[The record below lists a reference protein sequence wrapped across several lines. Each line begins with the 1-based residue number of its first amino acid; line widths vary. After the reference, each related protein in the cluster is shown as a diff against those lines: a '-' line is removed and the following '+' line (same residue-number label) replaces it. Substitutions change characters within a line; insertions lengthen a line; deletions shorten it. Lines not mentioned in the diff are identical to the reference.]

1 MILFCRS
8 SLILFQTLVPIS
20 LYITVEFCKLI
31 QALWIN
37 LDLKMYYPERDQRA
51 VPRAWNIADDL
62 GQIEYIFSDKTGT
75 LTRNVMEF
83 RKCSIGGKTYGYLPA
98 EADDQFAV
106 MEAQM
111 TECMSQILPYTYI
124 PPSQLAF
131 VDPALIADMLS
142 SANRAQA
149 ERIRNFFFAVVVCH
163 TILIDKLSMDDE
175 DFNDLTQT
183 PADKT
188 APHLLQYQAQSPD
201 EAALV
206 KAARDLGFVF
216 LGRQNNNELTLCI
229 LGEIQTVQILQVIE
243 FNSTRKRMSVIVRK
257 QSDKSVWLLCKGADS
272 VITERLCQASRV
284 SEITATTTDHLEEFA
299 EGGLRTLCFA
309 SRRLSESELHDFS
322 TRYNEAACSV
332 SEARELLMD
341 AVAEEYER
349 ELEILGAS
357 AIEDR
362 LQEGVPDCIATLQM
376 AGIKIWV
383 LTGDKMETAVNIG
396 FSCRLLHRNMFL
408 IMIRS
413 EDATIESTKR
423 QLQEGYQKL
432 VSSSF
437 DRLNEV
443 MDEDAAEESLPTE
456 YALIIDGVSLKHAL
470 DDRECRPVFL
480 DLATAC
486 QAVLCCR
493 VSPLQ
498 KAKVVELVKKT
509 RNVMTMAI
517 GDGAN
522 DVSMIQVSG
531 YNTLFILWFCRKQM
545 LVLVLPVRRA
555 CRQS

>member
-1 MILFCRS
+1 M
-8 SLILFQTLVPIS
+8 PIS

-37 LDLKMYYPERDQRA
+37 LDLKMFYAERNQRA
-51 VPRAWNIADDL
+51 VPRSWNIADDL

-83 RKCSIGGKTYGYLPA
+83 RKCSIGGKSYGYFPSNKDSLVTD
-98 EADDQFAV
+98 EQYQM
-106 MEAQM
+106 MEEHM
-111 TECMSQILPYTYI
+111 IDCMSQVLPYTYI

-131 VDPALIADMLS
+131 VDPALISDLLS
-142 SANRAQA
+142 SSNPKQS
-149 ERIRNFFFAVVVCH
+149 ESIRNFFFSVIVCH
-163 TILIDKLSMDDE
+163 TILIDRLSMDE
-175 DFNDLTQT
+175 DQFDSLTQT
-183 PADKT
+183 PANKT

-216 LGRQNNNELTLCI
+216 LGRENNDTLTLCI
-229 LGEIQTVQILQVIE
+229 LGEIQTVQVLQVIE

-257 QSDKSVWLLCKGADS
+257 QDGSIWLFCKGADS
-272 VITERLCQASRV
+272 VITERLCEASREA
-284 SEITATTTDHLEEFA
+284 EITATTTAHLEDFA
-299 EGGLRTLCFA
+299 EDGLRTLCFA
-309 SRRLSESELHDFS
+309 SRKLSEREFADFS
-322 TRYNEAACSV
+322 ARYNDAACSV
-332 SEARELLMD
+332 TQNRELLMD

-362 LQEGVPDCIATLQM
+362 LQDGVPDCIATLQA

-396 FSCRLLHRNMFL
+396 FSCRLLTRNMFL
-408 IMIRS
+408 IMIKS
-413 EDATIESTKR
+413 EDASVESTRR
-423 QLQEGYQKL
+423 QLEEGYQKL
-432 VSSSF
+432 VSASVE
-437 DRLNEV
+437 RLAEYAEDEST
-443 MDEDAAEESLPTE
+443 MDQLHTE
-456 YALIIDGVSLKHAL
+456 YALIIDGTSLKHAL

-486 QAVLCCR
+486 RAVLCCR

-509 RNVMTMAI
+509 RNVMTLAI

-522 DVSMIQVSG
+522 DVSMIQVS
-531 YNTLFILWFCRKQM
+531 FCKNFASSFHFVGSR
-545 LVLVLPVRRA
+545 
-555 CRQS
+555 CRCWYCW